1 MGITEKIFDGPKN
14 RERMIALA
22 HGAGAP
28 MDSEFMNAFA
38 KGLGE
43 REISVMRF
51 EFKYMRESR
60 KSGVKRPPS
69 SINCLIDEWEQIFGD
84 LNIKQTVIGGKSMGG
99 RVASMLAS
107 KRGSL
112 GLPVSGVIALGYPF
126 HPPGK
131 KNKLR
136 TSHLESL
143 EAPMLIC
150 QGERDIFGG
159 RKTVESLELPKTI
172 SFHWL
177 KDGDHSF
184 KPREKSGLTLQS
196 NYNSAIEAVAKFI
209 KKRVV

>member
-1 MGITEKIFDGPKN
+1 MEITEKLFDGPKN
-14 RERMIALA
+14 RQRMIALA

-28 MDSEFMNAFA
+28 MNSEFMNTFA

-51 EFKYMRESR
+51 EFKYMIESR

-69 SINCLIDEWEQIFGD
+69 SINSLIDEWEQVFRG
-84 LNIKQTVIGGKSMGG
+84 LNIKQTVLGGKSMGG
-99 RVASMLAS
+99 RAASMLAS
-107 KRGSL
+107 KRDSL
-112 GLPVSGVIALGYPF
+112 GLPVSGVVALGYPF

-136 TSHLESL
+136 ISHLESL
-143 EAPMLIC
+143 KTHMLIC

-159 RKTVESLELPKTI
+159 RKTVEALELPQTI

-177 KDGDHSF
+177 QDGDHSF

-196 NYNSAIEAVAKFI
+196 NCDSAIEAVAKFI
-209 KKRVV
+209 KKRLA